1 MYQSRNTLDFIGHKF
16 SGVHGY
22 VWKHRFYGTIVVRN
36 NVLFVE
42 PIVSGNQI
50 RFPYFVPSA
59 RALVKKKGSLNAYVY
74 KIYSRNIKK
83 IKHVSAELCEKEFF
97 CLSDFTRKSTF
108 GTILL
113 VLNFEVYAN
122 KICKITKNIF
132 QDISKTRTHFN

>member
-1 MYQSRNTLDFIGHKF
+1 M
-16 SGVHGY
+16 
-22 VWKHRFYGTIVVRN
+22 RN

-83 IKHVSAELCEKEFF
+83 TKHVSAELGENEFF
-97 CLSDFTRKSTF
+97 CLSDFT
-108 GTILL
+108 
-113 VLNFEVYAN
+113 
-122 KICKITKNIF
+122 
-132 QDISKTRTHFN
+132 

>member
-1 MYQSRNTLDFIGHKF
+1 MIPLDFIGHKF

-83 IKHVSAELCEKEFF
+83 TKHVSAELG
-97 CLSDFTRKSTF
+97 DFK
-108 GTILL
+108 I
-113 VLNFEVYAN
+113 NF
-122 KICKITKNIF
+122 
-132 QDISKTRTHFN
+132 

>member
-1 MYQSRNTLDFIGHKF
+1 MENYFIYKIVFYLILSTNGDQMVLIILYQIQKYKKILLDFIGHKF

-83 IKHVSAELCEKEFF
+83 TKHVSAELCEKESF
-97 CLSDFTRKSTF
+97 CLSNFT
-108 GTILL
+108 
-113 VLNFEVYAN
+113 
-122 KICKITKNIF
+122 
-132 QDISKTRTHFN
+132 